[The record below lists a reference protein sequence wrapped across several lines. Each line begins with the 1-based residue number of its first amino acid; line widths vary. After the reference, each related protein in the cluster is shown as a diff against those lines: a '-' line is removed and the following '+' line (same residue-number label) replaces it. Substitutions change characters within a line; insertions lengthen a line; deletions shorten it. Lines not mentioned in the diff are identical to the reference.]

1 MDIDLTVLMLTATV
15 VVIPLFISY
24 RQHLGLEKD
33 LLWSTFRGTAQL
45 LVMGYL
51 IAWIF
56 SIETGWL
63 LAGLLL
69 LIIAIA
75 SRDASRRG
83 KWLRNP
89 FRIAFVSIFLGEA
102 VSLSVW
108 LLFGVVPF
116 QARYILPMSG
126 MIIGNVMVIAGLS
139 FERLF
144 REFQQTKDQVMGKL
158 ALGAT
163 IRQASQDL
171 IETTIKAALIPSI
184 DSFKTIGV
192 VHLPGMMTGMIIA
205 GTSPITAVK
214 YQIVILLSLMASSV
228 TSALAVSFLSYRYL
242 FKGSIF

>member
-15 VVIPLFISY
+15 VTIPLFISY
-24 RQHLGLEKD
+24 RQHLGLEREI
-33 LLWSTFRGTAQL
+33 LWSTLRGSAQL

-51 IAWIF
+51 ITWIF

-69 LIIAIA
+69 LIITIA
-75 SRDASRRG
+75 SRDAAKRG

-89 FRIAFVSIFLGEA
+89 FGIAFVSIFLGEV

-126 MIIGNVMVIAGLS
+126 MIIGNVMVITGLS

-144 REFQQTKDQVMGKL
+144 REFQQTKDQV
-158 ALGAT
+158 
-163 IRQASQDL
+163 
-171 IETTIKAALIPSI
+171 
-184 DSFKTIGV
+184 
-192 VHLPGMMTGMIIA
+192 
-205 GTSPITAVK
+205 
-214 YQIVILLSLMASSV
+214 
-228 TSALAVSFLSYRYL
+228 
-242 FKGSIF
+242 